1 MAPAPSR
8 IRLLSEEAVNRIAA
22 GEVVERPASALKELV
37 ENALD
42 AGAKR
47 VEVALEGGGLK
58 LIRVADDGEGMTPEE
73 LPLAAT
79 RHATSKTDGSGLF
92 GAGSLGFRG
101 EALPSIGAVG
111 RLEIRSRRKGA
122 DQAWRLKIEGGRLTP
137 VEPAALGG
145 GTVVEARDLFFATP
159 ARLKFM
165 KTERAEA
172 QAAAEA
178 LKALALARPE
188 VAFHLT
194 DEGRAVLN
202 YVTGS
207 GDLFDA
213 RRARVGAALGREF
226 LENSLPLEAER
237 DGMKLGGLIGLPSWS
252 RSTEGQIF
260 ISLNGRAMKDRQLL
274 GMLRAAYL
282 DFLPAGRKPGAAL
295 YLEVPPERVD
305 VNVHPAKAEARFR
318 DAQALRGFLIGSVRA
333 ALAAA
338 AGRSVSLG
346 GGSVVAGPFPSAS
359 PAPAFPAPAR
369 RPDFAPAPPHPALLA
384 RHAAAQAPLALEENA
399 TAHLWT
405 EERPSPPPAAEA
417 QPEAPPPP
425 QEEPPLGYARGQVFE
440 TYILAQSG
448 EALVLVDQHAAHERL
463 VYERFKRQRKAGGV
477 ARQPLLIPEIVEMD
491 ALAAER
497 ILAAAE
503 ELEALGLVVEP
514 FGPGALCVRETP
526 ALLGTAAMG
535 PLLGDLAEALA
546 EEAASPLEARIDAA
560 LSRMAC
566 HGSVRAGRALT
577 LAEMNALLREMEAT
591 PGSNVCNHGR
601 PTAIRLKQA
610 DLEKM
615 FGRR

>member
-1 MAPAPSR
+1 MTSPSAPR

-22 GEVVERPASALKELV
+22 GEVVERPAAALKELI
-37 ENALD
+37 ENSLD
-42 AGAKR
+42 AGAR
-47 VEVALEGGGLK
+47 RIEIALEGGGLA
-58 LIRVADDGEGMTPEE
+58 LIRVTDDGEGMSAED

-92 GAGSLGFRG
+92 GAASLGFRG

-111 RLEIRSRRKGA
+111 RLEIRSRRAGA
-122 DQAWRLKIEGGRLTP
+122 DQAWRLRVEGGRMHP
-137 VEPAALGG
+137 VEPAALGS

-172 QAAAEA
+172 MAAAEA
-178 LKALALARPE
+178 VRALALARPE
-188 VAFHLT
+188 AAFLLS
-194 DEGRAVLN
+194 DEKRKVLDYAV
-202 YVTGS
+202 GS

-226 LENSLPLEAER
+226 LENSLKLEAER
-237 DGMKLGGLIGLPSWS
+237 DGMRLGGLIGLPSWS

-260 ISLNGRAMKDRQLL
+260 VTLNGRPLKDRQLL
-274 GMLRAAYL
+274 GMVRAAYQ
-282 DFLPAGRKPGAAL
+282 DFLPAGRKPGAAI

-318 DAQALRGFLIGSVRA
+318 DAQALRGFVIGSIRA
-333 ALAAA
+333 ALAGA
-338 AGRSVSLG
+338 AGRSVHLG
-346 GGSVVAGPFPSAS
+346 GGGAPFRPMAAASGPARPPSAG
-359 PAPAFPAPAR
+359 
-369 RPDFAPAPPHPALLA
+369 FAPAPPHPALLA
-384 RHAAAQAPLALEENA
+384 RSFAAQAPLDLEEA
-399 TAHLWT
+399 PGAALARDW
-405 EERPSPPPAAEA
+405 PAAPP
-417 QPEAPPPP
+417 QPEAPPAP
-425 QEEPPLGYARGQVFE
+425 EPAAAPAPDLPLGLARAQIFE

-477 ARQPLLIPEIVEMD
+477 ARQTLLIPEIVEMD
-491 ALAAER
+491 AVAAER
-497 ILAAAE
+497 ILAATE
-503 ELEALGLVVEP
+503 DLVELGLVVEP
-514 FGPGALCVRETP
+514 FGPGALCLRETP
-526 ALLGTAAMG
+526 ALLGAVAAG
-535 PLLGDLAEALA
+535 PLLSDLAEALA
-546 EEAASPLEARIDAA
+546 LEEASPLEAKIDAA

-577 LAEMNALLREMEAT
+577 LTEMNALLREMEAT

-601 PTAIRLKQA
+601 PTAIRLSQA
-610 DLEKM
+610 DLETM

>member
-1 MAPAPSR
+1 MAAQTPAPSR

-42 AGAKR
+42 AGARR

-92 GAGSLGFRG
+92 GAASLGFRG

-122 DQAWRLKIEGGRLTP
+122 DQAWRLRIEGGRLTP

-172 QAAAEA
+172 QAAAET

-194 DEGRAVLN
+194 DEGRVVFN
-202 YVTGS
+202 YVVGS

-226 LENSLPLEAER
+226 LENSLPLAAER

-260 ISLNGRAMKDRQLL
+260 ITLNGRALKDRQLL

-295 YLEVPPERVD
+295 HLEVPPERVD

-318 DAQALRGFLIGSVRA
+318 DAQALRGFFIGSIRA

-338 AGRSVSLG
+338 SGRSVSLG
-346 GGSVVAGPFPSAS
+346 DGSSVIAGPFPTPRPSGA
-359 PAPAFPAPAR
+359 A
-369 RPDFAPAPPHPALLA
+369 RPDFTPAPPHPALLA
-384 RHAAAQAPLALEENA
+384 RHAAAQTPLALEETTGFLA
-399 TAHLWT
+399 A
-405 EERPSPPPAAEA
+405 EPPPVAGAPAET
-417 QPEAPPPP
+417 PP
-425 QEEPPLGYARGQVFE
+425 QDLPLGHARAQIFE

-503 ELEALGLVVEP
+503 ELEALGLAVEP

-526 ALLGTAAMG
+526 
-535 PLLGDLAEALA
+535 
-546 EEAASPLEARIDAA
+546 
-560 LSRMAC
+560 
-566 HGSVRAGRALT
+566 
-577 LAEMNALLREMEAT
+577 
-591 PGSNVCNHGR
+591 
-601 PTAIRLKQA
+601 
-610 DLEKM
+610 
-615 FGRR
+615 